1 MLSDM
6 RLPACIM
13 RYLEFKIELELRA
26 DDSIIQRANENQY
39 SLIKFNV
46 SAMVLVSGIQINQK
60 RQKYSNIEI
69 IFKIHA

>member
-1 MLSDM
+1 MLFDM

-26 DDSIIQRANENQY
+26 DNSIIQRANENQY